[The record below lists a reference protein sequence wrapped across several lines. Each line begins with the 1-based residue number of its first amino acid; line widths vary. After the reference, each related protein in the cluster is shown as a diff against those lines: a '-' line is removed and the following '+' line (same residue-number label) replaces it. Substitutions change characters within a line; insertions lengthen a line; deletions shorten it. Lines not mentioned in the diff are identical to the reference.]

1 MKMALDRIFVVAAV
15 ACMLASP
22 SFARP
27 AAMGIETIRNCDGSS
42 ISVRYSGDEHYHYAE
57 TSDGILVMYN
67 DEGCLVYVDEQGN
80 PTKTLAKDPEARTA
94 GDSSLLKGLSQESAR
109 KNHERRRGG
118 RFPKDTSLTEK
129 TSYTHTP
136 VMAGG
141 QKGVSA
147 LLKRPT
153 PQKWGRGERWFPVLL
168 VGTTD
173 KAHGDSAKFYDFLN
187 TPGYSE
193 NKNIG
198 SLRDYFLFVS
208 DSLFD
213 PHFDV
218 YPIDI
223 NASLTS
229 FGRDSSFKEGELLKA
244 GLNELGKRSDFN
256 ENAAKYAYDGV
267 NIDGFFFLF
276 PGMEEDALKQSDF
289 FWGHEFRMSANGSS
303 SGWMRSAYKVGKYY
317 FEEYVFIAQYADGSN
332 NSKINKMGIFA
343 HEFSHVLGL
352 QDHYGKDENK
362 KQVDGP
368 GAFDLMSLGMYNGSS
383 TNAGDAPMGYSAF
396 EKDWVGW
403 LKLEELET
411 EKTYSLKKLSR
422 MQAYSISNPLQTD
435 EFYVVEYR
443 PAEKYDAY
451 VRPTSWGQ
459 RVNGVYVWY
468 IDYDR
473 ETFVVYNNANGD
485 RSHQRVAV
493 NAVLAAGGYY
503 ADFTYVNRG
512 GSASIPG
519 IYNIVFD
526 GENRACFTTSQS
538 IPLTECPVDS
548 SEIEVSSSSEFSS
561 SSEVSSSSEAESSD
575 SEGGSEW
582 MLDGRVV
589 ADLVHVQLEGRSL
602 HVLAD
607 VLGKKNLSLLDLQGR
622 VLLRSDF
629 SESDVVFELKTLPRG
644 NYIVLV
650 NVSGQMSKKVISI
663 RE

>member
-1 MKMALDRIFVVAAV
+1 MTLDKIFVVAAV

-27 AAMGIETIRNCDGSS
+27 AATGIETVRNCDGSS
-42 ISVRYSGDEHYHYAE
+42 ISVRYSGDEHYHNAE
-57 TSDGILVMYN
+57 TSDGILVMY
-67 DEGCLVYVDEQGN
+67 DGEGCLVYVDEQGN
-80 PTKTLAKDPEARTA
+80 PTKMLAKDPEARTA

-109 KNHERRRGG
+109 KNHERRHGG
-118 RFPKDTSLTEK
+118 RFPKDTSLMEQ
-129 TSYTHTP
+129 TSFAHTP

-153 PQKWGRGERWFPVLL
+153 PKKWTVGERWFPVLL
-168 VGTTD
+168 IGTTD

-187 TPGYSE
+187 KPGYSE

-208 DSLFD
+208 DSLFN

-218 YPIDI
+218 YPINI
-223 NASLTS
+223 NATLLS
-229 FGRDSSFKEGELLKA
+229 FGRDSNFQEGNLLKA
-244 GLNELGKRSDFN
+244 GLDELGKRSDFKA
-256 ENAAKYAYDGV
+256 NAAKYTSDGKNV
-267 NIDGFFFLF
+267 DGFFFLF
-276 PGMEEDALKQSDF
+276 PGMESEALSQSEF

-303 SGWMRSAYKVGKYY
+303 GRFQSAYRVGNYY
-317 FEEYVFIAQYADGSN
+317 FDEYVFIAQYADGT
-332 NSKINKMGIFA
+332 NSTRINKMGIFA

-362 KQVDGP
+362 QQIDGP
-368 GAFDLMSLGMYNGSS
+368 GTFDVMSQGMYNGSS
-383 TNAGDAPMGYSAF
+383 ANAGDAPMGYSAF
-396 EKDWVGW
+396 EKEWVGW
-403 LKLEELET
+403 LTLEELET
-411 EKTYSLKKLSR
+411 EQTYSLKKLSR
-422 MQAYSISNPLQTD
+422 LQAYSIANPQQTD

-451 VRPTSWGQ
+451 VKVRWGQ
-459 RVNGVYVWY
+459 QGNGVYVWY

-473 ETFVVYNNANGD
+473 TAFVLNNNANGD
-485 RSHQRVAV
+485 RSHQRVAI

-512 GSASIPG
+512 GTTRVPG
-519 IYNIVFD
+519 IYNIVLD
-526 GENRACFTTSQS
+526 GDERACFTTSKN

-548 SEIEVSSSSEFSS
+548 SEIEISSSSEPSS

-602 HVLAD
+602 HVLTD
-607 VLGKKNLSLLDLQGR
+607 IQGKKSLGLLDLQGR
-622 VLLRSDF
+622 VLLRRDF
-629 SESDVVFELKTLPRG
+629 TEPAADLELKMLPHGR
-644 NYIVLV
+644 YIVLV
-650 NVSGQMSKKVISI
+650 NVAGQLSKKVISI

>member
-27 AAMGIETIRNCDGSS
+27 AATGIEAIRNCDGSS

-607 VLGKKNLSLLDLQGR
+607 IQGKKSLGLLDLQGR

-629 SESDVVFELKTLPRG
+629 TEPAADLELKMLPHGR
-644 NYIVLV
+644 YIVLV
-650 NVSGQMSKKVISI
+650 NVAGQMSKKVISI

>member
-1 MKMALDRIFVVAAV
+1 
-15 ACMLASP
+15 
-22 SFARP
+22 
-27 AAMGIETIRNCDGSS
+27 
-42 ISVRYSGDEHYHYAE
+42 
-57 TSDGILVMYN
+57 MYN

-561 SSEVSSSSEAESSD
+561 SSEVSSSSEASSSEAESSD

-582 MLDGRVV
+582 MLDGRLV
-589 ADLVHVQLEGRSL
+589 ADAVHMRLEGFTL

-607 VLGKKNLSLLDLQGR
+607 VPGKKNLSLLDLQGR

>member
-1 MKMALDRIFVVAAV
+1 MA
-15 ACMLASP
+15 
-22 SFARP
+22 
-27 AAMGIETIRNCDGSS
+27 
-42 ISVRYSGDEHYHYAE
+42 
-57 TSDGILVMYN
+57 YN
-67 DEGCLVYVDEQGN
+67 
-80 PTKTLAKDPEARTA
+80 
-94 GDSSLLKGLSQESAR
+94 
-109 KNHERRRGG
+109 
-118 RFPKDTSLTEK
+118 
-129 TSYTHTP
+129 
-136 VMAGG
+136 

-153 PQKWGRGERWFPVLL
+153 PQKWTMGERWFPVLL

-223 NASLTS
+223 NAALTS
-229 FGRDSSFKEGELLKA
+229 FGKDSSFQEGELLKA
-244 GLNELGKRSDFN
+244 GLNELGKRSDFVA
-256 ENAAKYAYDGV
+256 NAAKYAYDGV

-276 PGMEEDALKQSDF
+276 PGMEEDALKQSEF

-303 SGWMRSAYKVGKYY
+303 SGWMRSAYKVGKVY

-368 GAFDLMSLGMYNGSS
+368 GSFDIMSQGMYNGSS
-383 TNAGDAPMGYSAF
+383 TNSGDAPMGYSAF

-403 LKLEELET
+403 LKLEELES

-422 MQAYSISNPLQTD
+422 LQGYSISNPYQTD

-451 VRPTSWGQ
+451 VRATSWGQ

-473 ETFVVYNNANGD
+473 EIFVVHNNANGD

-493 NAVLAAGGYY
+493 NAVLAAGDYY
-503 ADFTYVNRG
+503 VDFTYVNRG
-512 GSASIPG
+512 GTASIPG
-519 IYNIVFD
+519 IYNIVLD
-526 GENRACFTTSQS
+526 GENRVCFTTSQN

-582 MLDGRVV
+582 MLDGRLV
-589 ADLVHVQLEGRSL
+589 ADAVHMRLEGYTL

-607 VLGKKNLSLLDLQGR
+607 VPGKKNLSLLDLQGR